1 VTTVFTIAHLTDV
14 HLGPIE
20 GFTPSYWSVKR
31 ALGYLN
37 WQHQRKSAHVRSV
50 LDRLIADLRANAPD
64 HIAVTGDLVNIG
76 LPREHINALAW
87 LTALGPPER
96 VTVVPGNHDIYAH
109 LSNDPGAMRWQ
120 EYMTSDAHGLA
131 LIGDAKDPFPFVRR
145 VGEVAIVGLNSAVET
160 PPLIASGRLGQR
172 QLLRAAD
179 LLDRL
184 ANQGH
189 FRLVLIH
196 HPPLPGQASRAR
208 GLVDAAALEQV
219 LLRHGAELVIHGHNH
234 LNMRTWCTGPRGPF
248 PVIGAPS
255 ASLGHSHMR
264 EELARYNLYRLGMGT
279 NGTSIEMIGRGLD
292 APEGSV
298 VELERRILRPDEKL
312 NPGSGSRFDSAYGS

>member
-31 ALGYLN
+31 TLGYLN
-37 WQHQRKSAHVRSV
+37 WQHQRKSTYVRSV
-50 LDRLIADLRANAPD
+50 LDRIIVDLRANAPD

-96 VTVVPGNHDIYAH
+96 VTVVPGNHDIYAR

-120 EYMTSDAHGLA
+120 RYMTSDAHGLA
-131 LIGDAKDPFPFVRR
+131 LIGDADDPFPFVRL

-160 PPLIASGRLGQR
+160 PPLIASGRLGKR
-172 QLLRAAD
+172 QLQRAAE
-179 LLDRL
+179 LLELL
-184 ANQGH
+184 ARQGL

-196 HPPLPGQASRAR
+196 HPPLPGQAARAR

-234 LNMRTWCTGPRGPF
+234 LNMLAWCAGPRGPF

-255 ASLGHSHMR
+255 ASLGRSQVR
-264 EELARYNLYRLGMGT
+264 DELARYNLYRLGMDT
-279 NGTSIEMIGRGLD
+279 NGASIEIIGRGLD
-292 APEGSV
+292 APGGSV
-298 VELERRILRPDEKL
+298 VELERRILSPNEKI
-312 NPGSGSRFDSAYGS
+312 NPGSSSRIDPTCGS